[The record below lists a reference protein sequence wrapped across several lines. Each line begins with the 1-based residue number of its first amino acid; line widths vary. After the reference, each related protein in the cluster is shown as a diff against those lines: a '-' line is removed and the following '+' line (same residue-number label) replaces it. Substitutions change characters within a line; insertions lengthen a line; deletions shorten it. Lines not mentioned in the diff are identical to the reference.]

1 MTYFTDSPFE
11 RMMTQRPR
19 SNPGPSAGKR
29 PPAPNPECRRC
40 PYGAAK
46 PCVGVC
52 IRVLTD
58 KDTKD
63 ICLRDSRS
71 LHLADKKQAPK

>member
-19 SNPGPSAGKR
+19 QSPGPSANKR
-29 PPAPNPECRRC
+29 PPGSYPECRRC

-52 IRVLTD
+52 V
-58 KDTKD
+58 
-63 ICLRDSRS
+63 
-71 LHLADKKQAPK
+71 KQLLEEQKGGETE

>member
-19 SNPGPSAGKR
+19 NFPGPSAQKR
-29 PPAPNPECRRC
+29 PPGPYPECCRC

-52 IRVLTD
+52 VKLLI
-58 KDTKD
+58 KEQK
-63 ICLRDSRS
+63 
-71 LHLADKKQAPK
+71 

>member
-19 SNPGPSAGKR
+19 QSPGPSASKK
-29 PPAPNPECRRC
+29 PPGPYPECRRC

-46 PCVGVC
+46 PCVKEL
-52 IRVLTD
+52 I
-58 KDTKD
+58 
-63 ICLRDSRS
+63 
-71 LHLADKKQAPK
+71 DKKK